1 MSSAAPHTDQLSTG
15 LIRVGADHGIVW
27 ANASARAQLALG
39 STSLLNQTITS
50 FIPELSSKLSKTQSG
65 FSIQISEV
73 YLPKSGLAVDV
84 IVADLGD
91 GSLLCELFPI
101 TERIRQRQTADRAD
115 RQQHVSLMAR
125 GLAHEIRNP
134 LAGVKAGAQL
144 IARQSQDSAIARHAD
159 MIERGV
165 DRITAMLERFADD
178 QGHQKTPLN
187 LHQLI
192 QESTELVLAESHGA
206 LAIDT
211 DFDPSIPTILA
222 DQEQLN
228 QLFLNLLRNSAQ
240 AKASKIKITTRIEH
254 SSPIVEPPVKH
265 AIKVVIADDGIGVP
279 SELHHRLFLPM
290 VTGKTTGSGFGL
302 AIAQQI
308 ARAHDGL
315 IEHQPQDKG
324 AAFIF
329 RLPLVTQPEREADYD
344 SQ

>member
-15 LIRVGADHGIVW
+15 LIRVGADHSIAW
-27 ANASARAQLALG
+27 ANASAQAQLALG
-39 STSLLNQTITS
+39 SASLMNQPITSL
-50 FIPELSSKLSKTQSG
+50 IPELSSKLSNAQAG

-115 RQQHVSLMAR
+115 RQQHISLMAR

-165 DRITAMLERFADD
+165 DRITALLERFADD

-192 QESTELVLAESHGA
+192 QESTELVLAESHGT
-206 LAIDT
+206 LMVET
-211 DFDPSIPTILA
+211 DFDPSIPTIRA

-228 QLFLNLLRNSAQ
+228 QLFLNLLRNSVQ
-240 AKASKIKITTRIEH
+240 ATASKINIMTRIEH
-254 SSPIVEPPVKH
+254 SSPMVEPPVKH
-265 AIKVVIADDGIGVP
+265 AIKIVITDNGTGVP

-290 VTGKTTGSGFGL
+290 VTGKAAGSGFGL

-315 IEHQPQDKG
+315 IEHQPQTKG
-324 AAFIF
+324 ATFVF
-329 RLPLVTQPEREADYD
+329 RLPLVTHREPEADRA